1 MVGLELRRLITI
13 VYDLSSR
20 TAVSLAS
27 AEAAFRREE
36 KPRCAEDDP
45 LSLLLPHHCD
55 GHFER
60 IRANRPTRRCS
71 GRATWGPPRL
81 RQICE
86 TCPFCSGRHAQRRNL
101 CRQCD
106 TQVENNIGRILNTQ
120 QSLPSRSWPNLS
132 VRRALSL
139 VGSTMLPSE
148 DSGSGACSGNKLWT
162 TPGDYRGS

>member
-71 GRATWGPPRL
+71 GRAT
-81 RQICE
+81 
-86 TCPFCSGRHAQRRNL
+86 HAQRRNL